1 MYYILTMVQS
11 WKCVVLI
18 AVVFLLTACAQV
30 GSESWCRKMQET
42 PKQEWTI
49 NQASDYTE
57 SCLFK

>member
-1 MYYILTMVQS
+1 MVQS
-11 WKCVVLI
+11 CKCVVLI
-18 AVVFLLTACAQV
+18 AVVFLLTACARV

-49 NQASDYTE
+49 NQVSDYTE